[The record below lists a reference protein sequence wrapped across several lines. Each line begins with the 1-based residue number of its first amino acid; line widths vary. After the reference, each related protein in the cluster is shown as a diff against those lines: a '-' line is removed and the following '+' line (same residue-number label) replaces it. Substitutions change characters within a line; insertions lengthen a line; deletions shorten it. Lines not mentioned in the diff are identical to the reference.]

1 VLKITDINSGTYL
14 LEILASEPFSVE
26 IDSFKEKIF
35 PSGYYYYSGSA
46 QKNLAQRVERH
57 QLETKNI
64 HWHIDHLTSIPTN
77 KIKAIF
83 LFENANKNF
92 ECEVI
97 RELTENFKLR
107 IAAKGFG
114 NTDCRRCQSHLLYC
128 KQKMTHSHFI
138 SRYQST
144 VRLMPSSSDT
154 V

>member
-1 VLKITDINSGTYL
+1 MLKITDINSGTYL
-14 LEILASEPFSVE
+14 LEIFASEPFQVDIENFSGRV
-26 IDSFKEKIF
+26 F
-35 PSGYYYYSGSA
+35 PAGYYYYSGSA
-46 QKNLAQRVERH
+46 QKNLIARVERH
-57 QLETKNI
+57 QQETKNV

-77 KIKAIF
+77 KIKTVF
-83 LFENANKNF
+83 LFENAKKNF

-97 RELTENFKLR
+97 RELTENFRLR

-114 NTDCRRCQSHLLYC
+114 NSDCRRCQSHLLYC

-144 VRLMPSSSDT
+144 VRLMPASSDT

>member
-1 VLKITDINSGTYL
+1 MLKITDINSGTYL
-14 LEILASEPFSVE
+14 LEIFASEPFSVE
-26 IDSFKEKIF
+26 IDSFLGKTF
-35 PSGYYYYSGSA
+35 PAGYYYYSGSA

-57 QLETKNI
+57 QLETKNV
-64 HWHIDHLTSIPTN
+64 HWHIDHLTSISTN
-77 KIKAIF
+77 KIKTVF
-83 LFENANKNF
+83 LFEKANKNF

-97 RELTENFKLR
+97 SELTENFKLR

-114 NTDCRRCQSHLLYC
+114 NSDCRRCPTHLLYC

-144 VRLMPSSSDT
+144 VRLMPTSSDT